1 MWQFSEFS
9 IHCFGGGWSGSFS
22 FLVFEI
28 YRIMSKPEFLFLL
41 FTLIEYSL
49 EKNIF
54 PWRENIYV
62 QNNLFKFR
70 KGLDKV
76 LTNKTN
82 TSAYSS

>member
-1 MWQFSEFS
+1 
-9 IHCFGGGWSGSFS
+9 
-22 FLVFEI
+22 
-28 YRIMSKPEFLFLL
+28 MSKPEFLFLL

-70 KGLDKV
+70 KGLDIRFLQTKQIPLPIPV
-76 LTNKTN
+76 RGGRQYTKGPEASMGLVFQQR
-82 TSAYSS
+82 